1 MSLLPAVWVYFFFLS
16 HLLSPFSSSSSVY
29 PLLYF
34 SLSQSS
40 LLNSVQPPILL
51 HSSLFDSFPGGDG
64 CIGNWSP
71 SYFPLFCKQY
81 IFLLTVTLQTIELT
95 VATLSLS
102 LSLLFLCFLFFFL
115 LISFFIFFV
124 ALPAD
129 AVGALLYIHCVVMD
143 QGLCLACAVLL
154 LSLTLL
160 SCLSPSVFHLHLTP
174 FFMFYV
180 FMFPLMLP
188 FISHPSFYRLFNP
201 S

>member
-102 LSLLFLCFLFFFL
+102 LSLLFLCFLFFFPH
-115 LISFFIFFV
+115 FILYF
-124 ALPAD
+124 LCCTSRRCCWS
-129 AVGALLYIHCVVMD
+129 LLYIHCVVMD

>member
-64 CIGNWSP
+64 CIGNWSS

-102 LSLLFLCFLFFFL
+102 LSLLFLCFLFFFPHFILYFLSCTSRRCCWSFTVYPLCSHGSGSVPCLCRSSPFSNTAFL
-115 LISFFIFFV
+115 LEPFCLSSSSDSFF
-124 ALPAD
+124 
-129 AVGALLYIHCVVMD
+129 H
-143 QGLCLACAVLL
+143 VLRFHVPSYAPFHFTPII
-154 LSLTLL
+154 LSA
-160 SCLSPSVFHLHLTP
+160 F
-174 FFMFYV
+174 
-180 FMFPLMLP
+180 
-188 FISHPSFYRLFNP
+188 
-201 S
+201 

>member
-71 SYFPLFCKQY
+71 SYFPLVSKQY

-102 LSLLFLCFLFFFL
+102 LSFSCAFCVFCSFHSLFSLLHFPQML
-115 LISFFIFFV
+115 LELYCISTV
-124 ALPAD
+124 
-129 AVGALLYIHCVVMD
+129 
-143 QGLCLACAVLL
+143 
-154 LSLTLL
+154 
-160 SCLSPSVFHLHLTP
+160 
-174 FFMFYV
+174 
-180 FMFPLMLP
+180 
-188 FISHPSFYRLFNP
+188 
-201 S
+201 

>member
-102 LSLLFLCFLFFFL
+102 LLFLCFLFFS

-143 QGLCLACAVLL
+143 QGLC
-154 LSLTLL
+154 LTLL

>member
-95 VATLSLS
+95 VATLSLALS
-102 LSLLFLCFLFFFL
+102 LSAFPVLFGFFSSFHSLFSLLHFPQML
-115 LISFFIFFV
+115 LELYCISTV
-124 ALPAD
+124 
-129 AVGALLYIHCVVMD
+129 
-143 QGLCLACAVLL
+143 
-154 LSLTLL
+154 
-160 SCLSPSVFHLHLTP
+160 
-174 FFMFYV
+174 
-180 FMFPLMLP
+180 
-188 FISHPSFYRLFNP
+188 
-201 S
+201 

>member
-71 SYFPLFCKQY
+71 SYFPLVSKQY
-81 IFLLTVTLQTIELT
+81 IFLLTVTLQSSL
-95 VATLSLS
+95 LPPSLS
-102 LSLLFLCFLFFFL
+102 LSPFPVLFVFFSSFHSLFSLLHFPQML
-115 LISFFIFFV
+115 LELYCISTV
-124 ALPAD
+124 
-129 AVGALLYIHCVVMD
+129 
-143 QGLCLACAVLL
+143 
-154 LSLTLL
+154 
-160 SCLSPSVFHLHLTP
+160 
-174 FFMFYV
+174 
-180 FMFPLMLP
+180 
-188 FISHPSFYRLFNP
+188 
-201 S
+201 

>member
-71 SYFPLFCKQY
+71 SYFPLVSKQY

-102 LSLLFLCFLFFFL
+102 LSFSCAFCVFF

-154 LSLTLL
+154 LL
-160 SCLSPSVFHLHLTP
+160 F
-174 FFMFYV
+174 
-180 FMFPLMLP
+180 
-188 FISHPSFYRLFNP
+188 SFL
-201 S
+201 

>member
-71 SYFPLFCKQY
+71 SYFPLVCKQY

-102 LSLLFLCFLFFFL
+102 LSLFPVLFVFFF

-154 LSLTLL
+154 L
-160 SCLSPSVFHLHLTP
+160 P
-174 FFMFYV
+174 F
-180 FMFPLMLP
+180 
-188 FISHPSFYRLFNP
+188 SFL
-201 S
+201 

>member
-102 LSLLFLCFLFFFL
+102 LSAFPVLFVFFSSFHSLFSLLHFPQML
-115 LISFFIFFV
+115 LELYCISTV
-124 ALPAD
+124 
-129 AVGALLYIHCVVMD
+129 
-143 QGLCLACAVLL
+143 
-154 LSLTLL
+154 
-160 SCLSPSVFHLHLTP
+160 
-174 FFMFYV
+174 
-180 FMFPLMLP
+180 
-188 FISHPSFYRLFNP
+188 
-201 S
+201 